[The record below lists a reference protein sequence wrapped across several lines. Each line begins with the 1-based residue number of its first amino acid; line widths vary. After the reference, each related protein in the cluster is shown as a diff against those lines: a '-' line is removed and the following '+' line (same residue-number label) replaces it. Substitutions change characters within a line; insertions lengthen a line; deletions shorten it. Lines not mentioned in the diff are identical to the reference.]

1 MKVTIDQEKCIH
13 CGLCKKACILTRFC
27 GFDSLEQAAEQ
38 HCINCGHCVAVCPR
52 QDVLQRF
59 SAGDLIPESAD
70 ENQERPAFQAL
81 SRRQG
86 SL

>member
-38 HCINCGHCVAVCPR
+38 HCIDCGHCVAVCPR
-52 QDVLQRF
+52 QAIIHAAV
-59 SAGDLIPESAD
+59 
-70 ENQERPAFQAL
+70 
-81 SRRQG
+81 
-86 SL
+86 